1 MKLAPVY
8 RALSARPV
16 KQTIVHTGQHYDA
29 VMSDSI
35 LKELE
40 LPEPDVNLGVGSGS
54 HARQTSLA
62 MIAFEEQLIVERSD
76 VVLVYGDVNSTL
88 AATLTAVKLGIP
100 VGHVE
105 AGLRSGDRSMP
116 EEINRLVTDRLSAFL
131 FTPSRDGDANLAAEG
146 VSATSIHFVG
156 NVMIDTLQRLLPIA
170 DGEAPLRTLNLVN
183 GHGPS
188 PFILVTLHRPSNVDD
203 PDSLARLMAAL
214 ETIAT
219 RVPVIF
225 PVHPRT
231 RASLERFGIPHQRTT
246 LIEPLTYVPFLGLQ
260 RHASAVITDSGGVQE
275 ETTYLGVPCLTMR
288 DSTERP
294 VTVTEG
300 TNQVLGHD
308 TVRMQREVL
317 AILDGHR
324 KPGRVPEFW
333 DGRAAERIAEVLA

>member
-1 MKLAPVY
+1 
-8 RALSARPV
+8 
-16 KQTIVHTGQHYDA
+16 
-29 VMSDSI
+29 
-35 LKELE
+35 
-40 LPEPDVNLGVGSGS
+40 
-54 HARQTSLA
+54 
-62 MIAFEEQLIVERSD
+62 

-203 PDSLARLMAAL
+203 HDSLARLMAAL